1 MVPRVRPALISPFS
15 GAFFPLCSH
24 LWARPEWW
32 PPWLHWPRDKCH
44 PRLLAGG
51 SYAGVGWV
59 LGRVSIQGPS
69 AAAGKVNRKGREDVL
84 PVWLRA
90 GPGASDRPETEDR
103 ALDISSSP
111 DGRCSVLC
119 RPHGTGRFL
128 SPVTARAC
136 RAAPHGPPPPWG
148 PDPTLALWLRPSLT
162 ALQPPWPPICRPE
175 KSGSFPAPLLSFLW
189 NVLRLSFNSSRLFVI
204 PWVSAGKSPFLGGPP
219 GLPVRKLFQ
228 TPLTLSLEPFS
239 PRVSY
244 LFICLLSVSS
254 VRAGSLSTWSLL
266 YPQGARAGPRSFSV
280 IPAEGPMS

>member
-1 MVPRVRPALISPFS
+1 MRTYCPRGSELGPERPTGLRQRTEPWTSARRPTA
-15 GAFFPLCSH
+15 GAACSAVH
-24 LWARPEWW
+24 TARDASF
-32 PPWLHWPRDKCH
+32 L
-44 PRLLAGG
+44 
-51 SYAGVGWV
+51 
-59 LGRVSIQGPS
+59 PS
-69 AAAGKVNRKGREDVL
+69 L
-84 PVWLRA
+84 PVLVA
-90 GPGASDRPETEDR
+90 QPPTGPLLPG
-103 ALDISSSP
+103 
-111 DGRCSVLC
+111 
-119 RPHGTGRFL
+119 
-128 SPVTARAC
+128 
-136 RAAPHGPPPPWG
+136 
-148 PDPTLALWLRPSLT
+148 DPTRPL
-162 ALQPPWPPICRPE
+162 P
-175 KSGSFPAPLLSFLW
+175 SGSGPHSPPSSRPGLPSTVLKSQARSQHLCCHFCW

>member
-15 GAFFPLCSH
+15 GAFFLLCSH

-103 ALDISSSP
+103 ALDVSSSP
-111 DGRCSVLC
+111 DGRCSMLR
-119 RPHGTGRFL
+119 RPHGTGHFL

-162 ALQPPWPPICRPE
+162 ALQPPWPPIRRPE
-175 KSGSFPAPLLSFLW
+175 KSGSFPAPLLSFLLECSPPFFQQQQALCHSLGLSW
-189 NVLRLSFNSSRLFVI
+189 KVTFLGEPTWAARKEAFPDTLDLVLGVLFSESLLFLYLFV
-204 PWVSAGKSPFLGGPP
+204 VCELCEGRVLVHLVTA
-219 GLPVRKLFQ
+219 V
-228 TPLTLSLEPFS
+228 S
-239 PRVSY
+239 PRGQG
-244 LFICLLSVSS
+244 
-254 VRAGSLSTWSLL
+254 RA
-266 YPQGARAGPRSFSV
+266 
-280 IPAEGPMS
+280 